1 MPTFLGQTLSSYFKR
16 ILQFGHSGNSGTPTG
31 TTNIQ
36 AGDGVATS
44 LSLSDDVLSVQPVTD
59 NTTGTMLVKNQG
71 GSNILAV
78 DTTNSKVLLGAS
90 QLPPTNYAYF
100 GVDGAENASFLANTH
115 YMIPFA
121 SNSISTA
128 QANNIGTGTDPDT
141 SLTIATTADNVVNNL
156 WYIPDNITIDS
167 VTWLVGADAGSGD
180 VMRVHLMSY
189 AIDISNNATSG
200 DLSSGVVVA
209 DGADITSSGYDR
221 IHYQSMTVQSANVD
235 QGRAI
240 VFTFRSDSVTSNHA
254 IQATIKYHVR

>member
-1 MPTFLGQTLSSYFKR
+1 MPTKEGKTYSSFYKNGPQIRQTSNTGVDSTTRVLEDGAGQS
-16 ILQFGHSGNSGTPTG
+16 
-31 TTNIQ
+31 
-36 AGDGVATS
+36 TS
-44 LSLSDDVLSVQPVTD
+44 ISLSDDVLSVQPVTD

-180 VMRVHLMSY
+180 VMRAHLMSY

-221 IHYQSMTVQSANVD
+221 IHYQSMTVQSADVD